1 MLKSLLLA
9 GLAAAAF
16 TPALAQAQT
25 ACQEQ
30 RHDDRVAGTIVGAGI
45 GAILGSAISGGRGGA
60 TVAGGVGGA
69 VVGNAVGGSGEHC
82 GENQYGYY
90 ENGAWV
96 PRTATAEGYYGPD
109 GQWVASPPPGYGPG
123 PYAAPAYGQDAAY
136 SDHGQHPLGTRDRED
151 RMQQAIQ
158 TRMSD
163 GRLNDRDGQH
173 ALRELGDIRRIDRD
187 YRDANGGHLDESQK
201 ADLNGRL
208 DNLRQEVH
216 ADQDGDPR
224 PY

>member
-1 MLKSLLLA
+1 MP
-9 GLAAAAF
+9 
-16 TPALAQAQT
+16 T
-25 ACQEQ
+25 
-30 RHDDRVAGTIVGAGI
+30 
-45 GAILGSAISGGRGGA
+45 
-60 TVAGGVGGA
+60 TV
-69 VVGNAVGGSGEHC
+69 
-82 GENQYGYY
+82 
-90 ENGAWV
+90 
-96 PRTATAEGYYGPD
+96 TAEGYYGPD
-109 GQWVASPPPGYGPG
+109 GQWIASPPPGYAPGAPG

-136 SDHGQHPLGTRDRED
+136 SDHGQHPMGTRDRED

-173 ALRELGDIRRIDRD
+173 ALRELGDIRRIDAD
-187 YRDANGGHLDESQK
+187 YRNANGGRLEESQK

-216 ADQDGDPR
+216 LDQGSDQN